1 MIRTSLAHRKS
12 LSQKENNSHWVYEQT
27 RDVGLKVVNIPLDG
41 RHLGKRHKTSQDIAP
56 EKASSRTSSV
66 KMVLSKQRKQLLQK
80 YKEEKQHQKRKEQQ
94 EKAKRGVFKEGLYG
108 LAVQAFLSQTRGV

>member
-1 MIRTSLAHRKS
+1 MVTP
-12 LSQKENNSHWVYEQT
+12 E
-27 RDVGLKVVNIPLDG
+27 
-41 RHLGKRHKTSQDIAP
+41 TSQDLAP
-56 EKASSRTSSV
+56 EKACSKTRSV
-66 KMVLSKQRKQLLQK
+66 RMVLSEQWKQLLQK